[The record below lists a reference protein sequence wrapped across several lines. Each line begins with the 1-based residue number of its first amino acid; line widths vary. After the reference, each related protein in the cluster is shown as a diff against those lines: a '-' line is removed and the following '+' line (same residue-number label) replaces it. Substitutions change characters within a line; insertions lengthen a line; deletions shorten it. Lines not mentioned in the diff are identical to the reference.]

1 MSAIWGAMALSTSI
15 SKPGGLPDLWTILS
29 VALACLLLMPIVA
42 IAWIAIFP
50 SENIWPHLSQNAL
63 PTYLSNTLILMA
75 ITGTGAAA
83 IGTGTAWLVT
93 MTDFPGR
100 RMVEWALLAPLAMP
114 AYIGAYALVD
124 LLEYAGPVQTALR
137 SVFEWTSARDY
148 WFPEIRSIGGAGFV
162 LTLALYPYVY
172 LLARAAFHE
181 QSVCALEVGRALG
194 CGPWGVFRRVGLPLA
209 RPAVVAGTA
218 IVCMETMADFGA
230 VDYFAVPTLTRG
242 VFSIWLDMHNA
253 GGAAQIALVMLG
265 CVMVLLVAEKLAR
278 RGKRFHHMSRRY
290 RPIRREPTQGLRGL
304 VLLFVCALPVVLGFF
319 LPATV
324 VGWHAFDHLEQWT
337 DPRFWSALAN
347 TALLAGSAAVLA
359 CLIGV
364 VMVYGARGS
373 RLSLPRWTA
382 QATALGYAA
391 PGAVIAVGVLLPLA
405 ALDHWLAD
413 GVEALTGFDIGLI
426 LTGSA
431 VAIVFAYLVRFAVI
445 AHGAVDGAL
454 GRITPSMEL
463 AARTLGASRSSVLH
477 RVHVPM
483 IRGSVLTAAL
493 LIFVDGAKELPA
505 TLILRPFDFETLATT
520 VYNAAS
526 LEQLDEAGP
535 AALAIVFVGLLPV
548 AILARTLSRARP
560 GDDVDIG

>member
-1 MSAIWGAMALSTSI
+1 MI
-15 SKPGGLPDLWTILS
+15 SVL
-29 VALACLLLMPIVA
+29 LAGMLLMPIAA
-42 IAWIAIFP
+42 IVWIALFP
-50 SENIWPHLSQNAL
+50 AENIWPHLLENAL
-63 PTYLSNTLILMA
+63 PTYLSNTLLLMLM
-75 ITGTGAAA
+75 TGTGAAMV
-83 IGTGTAWLVT
+83 GTGAAWLIT

-100 RMVEWALLAPLAMP
+100 RWLEWALLAPLAMP
-114 AYIGAYALVD
+114 AYVGAYALVD
-124 LLEYAGPVQTALR
+124 LLEYAGPVQTSMRAL
-137 SVFEWTSARDY
+137 FGWENARDY

-172 LLARAAFHE
+172 LLTRAAFHE

-265 CVMVLLVAEKLAR
+265 CVMALLVIEKLAR

-290 RPIRREPTQGLRGL
+290 RPIQRERTAGWRGAVIFTL
-304 VLLFVCALPVVLGFF
+304 CALPVLLGFV
-319 LPATV
+319 LPTSV
-324 VGWHAFDHLEQWT
+324 VAWHAFDHLEQWA
-337 DPRFWSALAN
+337 DPRFWG
-347 TALLAGSAAVLA
+347 ALLNTGILAASAAGLA

-373 RLSLPRWTA
+373 RVSLPRWAA

-391 PGAVIAVGVLLPLA
+391 PGAVIAVGVLVPVA
-405 ALDHWLAD
+405 AFDNWLAD
-413 GVEALTGFDIGLI
+413 TIEGATGVDIGLI

-431 VAIVFAYLVRFAVI
+431 AAVVFAYLVRFAVI

-463 AARTLGASRSSVLH
+463 AARTLGASRGSVLH
-477 RVHVPM
+477 RIHAPM

-493 LIFVDGAKELPA
+493 LIFVDSAKELPA
-505 TLILRPFDFETLATT
+505 TLILRPFNFETLATT

-526 LEQLDEAGP
+526 LEQLDRAGP
-535 AALAIVFVGLLPV
+535 AALAIVVVGLLPV
-548 AILARTLSRARP
+548 AVLARTMSRARP
-560 GDDVDIG
+560 GGNVDL